1 MSYKI
6 AVDGIAGSGKS
17 TICKLIAQR
26 LEFIF
31 ISTGGFYRSYAFI
44 LKEKN
49 LINANKEEQI
59 DELKKHI
66 IEVKGDI
73 FFIDGKNMKS
83 QLKEETISNLASMLA
98 QKDYIREY
106 AKNDQIELG
115 KKYEKVIM
123 DGRDI
128 GTEIMPDANLKFYFY
143 SSLWTRA
150 KRRQSEL
157 KELNIQESFFKIYLD
172 LYKRDWNDK
181 HRKVAP
187 LKKSKDAIKINTSK
201 KTIEQVYEQVIK
213 YIGN

>member
-1 MSYKI
+1 MGYKI

-17 TICKLIAQR
+17 TICKLIAER
-26 LEFIF
+26 LDFIF

-66 IEVKGDI
+66 IDVKGDV
-73 FFIDGKNMKS
+73 FFIDNKNVKN
-83 QLKEETISNLASMLA
+83 QLRDESISNLASFLA

-128 GTEIMPDANLKFYFY
+128 GTEIMPDANLKFYFH
-143 SSLWTRA
+143 SSLLTRT
-150 KRRQSEL
+150 KRRQEEL
-157 KELNIQESFFKIYLD
+157 KKINMNSSFVKIFLD

-181 HRKVAP
+181 HRKVSP
-187 LKKSKDAIKINTSK
+187 LKRCKGSIKINTSNK
-201 KTIEQVYEQVIK
+201 SIEEVYESVIK